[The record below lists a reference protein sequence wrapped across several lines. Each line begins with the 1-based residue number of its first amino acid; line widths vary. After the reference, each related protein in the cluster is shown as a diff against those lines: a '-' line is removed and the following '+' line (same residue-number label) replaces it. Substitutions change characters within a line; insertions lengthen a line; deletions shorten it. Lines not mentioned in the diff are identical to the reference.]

1 MKGCRET
8 REARAVTAKGL
19 PRFRTGQKW
28 AVYAKR
34 FMLLYFLS
42 LHPAPSE
49 VLVREDRPE
58 DPDDFRFVWKGTLD
72 ALKEGG
78 MIKELIQE
86 KRTIFRKFRLT
97 AKGLRTVRRWRA
109 PSV

>member
-1 MKGCRET
+1 MKDCRET
-8 REARAVTAKGL
+8 REAMAVTAKDL
-19 PRFRTGQKW
+19 PHFRVGQKW

-42 LHPAPSE
+42 RHPVPSE

-78 MIKELIQE
+78 MIEELIQE

-97 AKGLRTVRRWRA
+97 AKGVRTVCCQRT